1 MVINMKKLL
10 LSIFVVIFLIT
21 LTGCSKSNVDDKV
34 DNKEETIESNNEEI
48 KNVKIIINDN
58 EYTINLEDNETAKS
72 FSKLIPLE
80 LNMSEL
86 NGNEK
91 YYYLDTTLPT
101 NSYNPKRINAGDVM
115 LYGNNCLVIFYK
127 SFDTPYSYT
136 KIGHIDNLPVLSNDT
151 IKVKIG

>member
-1 MVINMKKLL
+1 MKKLL

-21 LTGCSKSNVDDKV
+21 LTGCSKSNADDKV

>member
-1 MVINMKKLL
+1 MKKLL

-136 KIGHIDNLPVLSNDT
+136 KIVHIDNLPVLSNDT